1 MNVTVLSTLVLAALC
16 FCSALGVVFT
26 QHLSREAHV
35 EISQQRLALDKLE
48 VQWSQLRIEESTFSD
63 YGAIERQARERLG
76 MVFPG
81 LAGSVMIVRQP

>member
-1 MNVTVLSTLVLAALC
+1 MNMTVFTTLILAALC

-35 EISQQRLALDKLE
+35 EISRQRAVLDDLD
-48 VQWSQLRIEESTFSD
+48 VQWSQLRIEESTFSE
-63 YGAIERQARERLG
+63 YGAIERQARDRLG

-81 LAGSVMIVRQP
+81 LEGSVMIER